1 MPAGVSTEDE
11 LASIVE
17 QVRRDP
23 GRRDELTALLSESAP
38 VYDDRGAA
46 VTARL
51 RGWVL
56 ASFAEVGLPP
66 AALPHVLAELES
78 GLEPY
83 LVAAAARAV
92 RGAQAPTPVM
102 ADALVA
108 ALVNI
113 RGCDD
118 TVTFDALRPSWPA
131 ANTTTASLEV
141 LASLRW
147 LGAVAAPVRP
157 HLEAARDRHGATWSH
172 AVRRA
177 LDDTIAALGV
187 VPAGR
192 CCSADGAT
200 KDDEPVG
207 DVGHLGDVGGVGD
220 VELEDQDGRR
230 LAFADFFSGRPAL
243 AAFFYTRCPNPNRCS
258 LTITKLAEVQQLIEA
273 RADVPSLGI
282 AAITYDPGYDLPA
295 RLRVY
300 GESRGL
306 HYGESVRLLRAPS
319 QYELLRRHFDL
330 QVGYN
335 GSIVNRHA
343 VELFLVGADGGV
355 AHSWSR
361 TQWDP
366 HLVLARALE
375 G

>member
-1 MPAGVSTEDE
+1 MPAEVSTEDE

-17 QVRRDP
+17 QVRHDP

-38 VYDDRGAA
+38 VYDDRGSA

-92 RGAQAPTPVM
+92 RGAQAPTAVM

-131 ANTTTASLEV
+131 AHTTTASLEV

-147 LGAVAAPVRP
+147 LGSVAAPVRS

-177 LDDTIAALGV
+177 LDETIAALGI
-187 VPAGR
+187 VPAGH

-200 KDDEPVG
+200 KDDESRGRHV
-207 DVGHLGDVGGVGD
+207 GDVGGVGD
-220 VELEDQDGRR
+220 VELEGQDGRR
-230 LAFADFFSGRPAL
+230 RVFADFSSGRPAL
-243 AAFFYTRCPNPNRCS
+243 AAFLYTRCPNPNRCS

-273 RADVPSLGI
+273 RADAPSLGI

-306 HYGESVRLLRAPS
+306 NYGESVRLLRAPS

>member
-1 MPAGVSTEDE
+1 MHAEVSTEDE

-17 QVRRDP
+17 QVRHEP
-23 GRRDELTALLSESAP
+23 GRRDELTALLRESAP
-38 VYDDRGAA
+38 VYDDRGSAA
-46 VTARL
+46 TARL

-66 AALPHVLAELES
+66 AALPHVLGELES

-92 RGAQAPTPVM
+92 RGAQAPTPVI

-118 TVTFDALRPSWPA
+118 SVTFDALRPSWPA
-131 ANTTTASLEV
+131 AHTTTASLEV

-157 HLEAARDRHGATWSH
+157 HLEAVRDQHGAGWSH
-172 AVRRA
+172 AVRDA
-177 LDDTIAALGV
+177 LDETIAALGV
-187 VPAGR
+187 VPAGH

-200 KDDEPVG
+200 MDDEPRGRHVG
-207 DVGHLGDVGGVGD
+207 DVGG

-258 LTITKLAEVQQLIEA
+258 LTITKLAEVQRLVEA
-273 RADVPSLGI
+273 RADAPSLGI

-295 RLRVY
+295 RLRGY

-319 QYELLRRHFDL
+319 QHGQLRRHFDL